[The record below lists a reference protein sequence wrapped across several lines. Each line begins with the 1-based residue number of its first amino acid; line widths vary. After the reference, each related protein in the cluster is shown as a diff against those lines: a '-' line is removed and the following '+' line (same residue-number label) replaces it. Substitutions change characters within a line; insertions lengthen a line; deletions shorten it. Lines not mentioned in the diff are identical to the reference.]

1 MKIKVPHPSYPS
13 TRVSFQ
19 VPNLDIHFSPKRYCK
34 IVELLGVL
42 YQLKGNNN
50 EESNSYENGNLAPW
64 YPADLAGDARTLVWR
79 VCSYPFCF
87 YFLLQ

>member
-1 MKIKVPHPSYPS
+1 MKIKVPHPNYPS
-13 TRVSFQ
+13 TRVAFQ

-42 YQLKGNNN
+42 LHMKGNNN
-50 EESNSYENGNLAPW
+50 EYSNNHESGSLAPW

-79 VCSYPFCF
+79 V
-87 YFLLQ
+87 